1 MYMNLIK
8 IGKYIAGKRKELG
21 MTQKQLAEK
30 LGMSDKS
37 VSKWE
42 RGVCLPDVLLYT
54 SLCETLGIS
63 INEFLAGEDIQ
74 KENIV
79 QRSDETIIEVVTDSK
94 YKQKRLKRLIY
105 ALLPLS
111 LAALLTAGV
120 CLFLQNR
127 PQNYIAPVERNSIE
141 MKTAEMLSDTNDA
154 FIYKYKT
161 TDDYTSL
168 RLYVSE
174 YQTGV
179 LIRKDPIWEIGYQD
193 IGSPENGTILIVPS
207 MKNSALKVIA
217 VDDAGNKISTEI
229 PILENVSDGQYY
241 GRSGTQIGEK
251 TSIQYNTEQGLAALV
266 YDKDAMRLGCI
277 QEYEQGLAP
286 EIDDYVYFF
295 SFEFCK

>member
-1 MYMNLIK
+1 
-8 IGKYIAGKRKELG
+8 
-21 MTQKQLAEK
+21 
-30 LGMSDKS
+30 MS
-37 VSKWE
+37 
-42 RGVCLPDVLLYT
+42 LYT

-111 LAALLTAGV
+111 VAALLAAGV

-174 YQTGV
+174 YQTGA
-179 LIRKDPIWEIGYQD
+179 LIRKDPILGIGYQD

-217 VDDAGNKISTEI
+217 VDDTGNKISTEI

-241 GRSGTQIGEK
+241 GRSGTQIEEK
-251 TSIQYNTEQGLAALV
+251 SPIQYNAEQGLAALV

>member
-1 MYMNLIK
+1 MYMDLIK
-8 IGKYIAGKRKELG
+8 IGKHIAGKRKELG

-42 RGVCLPDVLLYT
+42 RGVCLPDVSLYT

-74 KENIV
+74 EENIV
-79 QRSDETIIEVVTDSK
+79 QRSDETIIEVVTESK
-94 YKQKRLKRLIY
+94 YKQKRLKRLVY

-111 LAALLTAGV
+111 LAALLAAGV
-120 CLFLQNR
+120 CLFLHNR
-127 PQNYIAPVERNSIE
+127 PQNYIVPVERNSIE

-174 YQTGV
+174 YQTGA
-179 LIRKDPIWEIGYQD
+179 LIRKDPIWEIGYKD

-217 VDDAGNKISTEI
+217 VDDAGNKISAEI

-251 TSIQYNTEQGLAALV
+251 TAIQYNTEQGLTALV

>member
-1 MYMNLIK
+1 MDLIK
-8 IGKYIAGKRKELG
+8 IGKYIAGKRKGLG

-42 RGVCLPDVLLYT
+42 RGVCLPDVSLYT

-111 LAALLTAGV
+111 LAALLAACV
-120 CLFLQNR
+120 CLFLHNR

-141 MKTAEMLSDTNDA
+141 MKTAETLSDTNDA

-193 IGSPENGTILIVPS
+193 IGSPKNGTILIVPS

-217 VDDAGNKISTEI
+217 VDDMGNKISTEI

-241 GRSGTQIGEK
+241 GRSGTQIEEK
-251 TSIQYNTEQGLAALV
+251 SPIQYNAEQGLAALV
-266 YDKDAMRLGCI
+266 YCRFHR
-277 QEYEQGLAP
+277 P
-286 EIDDYVYFF
+286 
-295 SFEFCK
+295 

>member
-1 MYMNLIK
+1 MDLIK
-8 IGKYIAGKRKELG
+8 IGKYIAEKRKELG

-42 RGVCLPDVLLYT
+42 RGVCLPDVSLYT
-54 SLCETLGIS
+54 SLCEALGIS

-79 QRSDETIIEVVTDSK
+79 QRSDETIIEVVTESK
-94 YKQKRLKRLIY
+94 YKQKRLKSLIY

-111 LAALLTAGV
+111 VAALLAAGV
-120 CLFLQNR
+120 CLFLQSR
-127 PQNYIAPVERNSIE
+127 PQNFIAPVERNSIE

-174 YQTGV
+174 YQTGA
-179 LIRKDPIWEIGYQD
+179 LIRKDPIWEIGYKD
-193 IGSPENGTILIVPS
+193 IGSPEKGTILIVPS

-217 VDDAGNKISTEI
+217 VDDTGNKISTEI

-241 GRSGTQIGEK
+241 GRSGTQIEEK
-251 TSIQYNTEQGLAALV
+251 SPIQYNAEQGLAALV

>member
-1 MYMNLIK
+1 MDLIK
-8 IGKYIAGKRKELG
+8 IGKYIAGKRKKLG

-42 RGVCLPDVLLYT
+42 RGVCLPDVSLYT

-79 QRSDETIIEVVTDSK
+79 QRSDETIIEVVTESK

-111 LAALLTAGV
+111 LAALLAAGV

-141 MKTAEMLSDTNDA
+141 MKTAEMLSETNDA

-174 YQTGV
+174 YQTGA
-179 LIRKDPIWEIGYQD
+179 LIRKNPIWEIGYKD

-207 MKNSALKVIA
+207 MKNSAFEIIESYTASPGAKKRISSRVAA
-217 VDDAGNKISTEI
+217 VLRSKE
-229 PILENVSDGQYY
+229 PRILPSLLMIEVLLYLSQ
-241 GRSGTQIGEK
+241 SGGIK
-251 TSIQYNTEQGLAALV
+251 RDCFAAFTL
-266 YDKDAMRLGCI
+266 
-277 QEYEQGLAP
+277 
-286 EIDDYVYFF
+286 
-295 SFEFCK
+295 

>member
-1 MYMNLIK
+1 MDLIK
-8 IGKYIAGKRKELG
+8 IGKHIAGKRKELG

-42 RGVCLPDVLLYT
+42 RGVCLPDVSLYT

-74 KENIV
+74 EENIV
-79 QRSDETIIEVVTDSK
+79 QRSDETIIEVVTESK
-94 YKQKRLKRLIY
+94 YKQKRLKRLVY

-111 LAALLTAGV
+111 LAALLAAGV
-120 CLFLQNR
+120 CLFLHNR
-127 PQNYIAPVERNSIE
+127 PQNYIVPVERNSIE

-174 YQTGV
+174 YQTGA
-179 LIRKDPIWEIGYQD
+179 LIRKDPIWEIGYKD

-217 VDDAGNKISTEI
+217 VDDAGNKISAEI

-251 TSIQYNTEQGLAALV
+251 TAIQYNTEQGLTALV